1 MFKNYLKMAW
11 KVLNRRKFFTFIS
24 LFGISITLMILILAT
39 SLLENNLGKNKPVSQ
54 LDRMVFLSEVTLKK
68 VDQDT
73 VWTIDTST
81 VDGLIRYDSTFA
93 IAESNSWTS
102 QSSASY
108 YLVEHYL
115 RNLKSPV
122 KMSMFCAETAFDVFY
137 QGRKIVLRGNYTD
150 GEYWEIFDF
159 EFLEGK
165 PYTQT
170 QVDNQEQVVVI
181 SEQARDEYFGK
192 GQPAVGMEMVV
203 ESRHY
208 KVAGVVKG
216 VASFKYFVAA
226 DIFIPYTLFQ
236 ASAFTNQE
244 ILGPFKMV
252 FLSEKPH
259 QRAEISS
266 EIKSLENKIVL
277 SNSEYNIIRLDPMT
291 YLEHASRL
299 IFWRENQTEGLRI
312 LLLFISGVILLFILV
327 PTLNLI
333 NLNISRIMERSSE
346 IGVRKA
352 FGATRYHLM
361 YQFIFENIL
370 LTLLGG
376 AFGLIMA
383 IIMIKILN
391 DSKIIPQAELTF
403 NIRVFIYALIVSLT
417 FGIISGFLPALKMSK
432 MKIVDAIK
440 NIKI

>member
-68 VDQDT
+68 VDKDT

-81 VDGLIRYDSTFA
+81 LDGIIHYDSSFA
-93 IAESNSWTS
+93 IAENNSWTS

-108 YLVEHYL
+108 YMVEHYL
-115 RNLKSPV
+115 RKLKSPV
-122 KMSMFCAETAFDVFY
+122 KMSMFCAEAAFDVFY
-137 QGRKIVLRGNYTD
+137 QGRKIVLQGNYTD

-192 GQPAVGMEMVV
+192 DQPAVGMEMVV

-208 KVAGVVKG
+208 KVAGVIKG
-216 VASFKYFVAA
+216 VARFKYFVAA

-252 FLSEKPH
+252 FLSEKPQ

-277 SNSEYNIIRLDPMT
+277 SNTDYNIVRLDPMT

-299 IFWRENQTEGLRI
+299 IFWRENQSEGLRI
-312 LLLFISGVILLFILV
+312 MILFISGVILLFILV

-376 AFGLIMA
+376 ALGLIMA
-383 IIMIKILN
+383 MIMIKILN
-391 DSKIIPQAELTF
+391 DSKIIPHAELTF
-403 NIRVFIYALIVSLT
+403 NIRVFIYALMVSLT

>member
-1 MFKNYLKMAW
+1 
-11 KVLNRRKFFTFIS
+11 
-24 LFGISITLMILILAT
+24 
-39 SLLENNLGKNKPVSQ
+39 
-54 LDRMVFLSEVTLKK
+54 
-68 VDQDT
+68 
-73 VWTIDTST
+73 
-81 VDGLIRYDSTFA
+81 
-93 IAESNSWTS
+93 
-102 QSSASY
+102 
-108 YLVEHYL
+108 
-115 RNLKSPV
+115 
-122 KMSMFCAETAFDVFY
+122 MFCAEAAFDVFY
-137 QGRKIVLRGNYTD
+137 EGRKIVLRGNYTD
-150 GEYWEIFDF
+150 AEYWEIFDF

-165 PYTQT
+165 SYTQT

-181 SEQARDEYFGK
+181 SEQTRDEYFGK
-192 GQPAVGMEMVV
+192 GQPAVGLEMVV

-208 KVAGVVKG
+208 KVVGVVKG
-216 VASFKYFVAA
+216 VARFKYFVAA
-226 DIFIPYTLFQ
+226 DIYIPYTLFK
-236 ASAFTNQE
+236 ASVFNNQE

-252 FLSEKPH
+252 FLSENPH
-259 QRAEISS
+259 QRAEISA

-277 SNSEYNIIRLDPMT
+277 SNSDYNIIRLDPMT

-299 IFWRENQTEGLRI
+299 IFWRENQSEGLRI
-312 LLLFISGVILLFILV
+312 IILFISGVILLFILV

-376 AFGLIMA
+376 ALGLIMA
-383 IIMIKILN
+383 IIMIKVLN

-403 NIRVFIYALIVSLT
+403 NIRVFMYALMVSLT
-417 FGIISGFLPALKMSK
+417 FGIISGFLPAFKMSK